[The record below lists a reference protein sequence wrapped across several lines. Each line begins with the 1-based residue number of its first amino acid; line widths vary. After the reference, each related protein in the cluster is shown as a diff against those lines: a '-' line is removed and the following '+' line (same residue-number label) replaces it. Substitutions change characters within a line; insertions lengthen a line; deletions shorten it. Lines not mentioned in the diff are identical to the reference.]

1 MKGGHSIIRCDNV
14 MKLSYHAD
22 TNNQFA
28 SDKGGTLPK
37 QAQSHLIN
45 SLFYD
50 KNL

>member
-1 MKGGHSIIRCDNV
+1 
-14 MKLSYHAD
+14 MKLSYHVN

-28 SDKGGTLPK
+28 SDKEGTLLK
-37 QAQSHLIN
+37 QGQSHLIN